1 MSNFVKIENFYNKRD
16 LMFLNLDIYEITEV
30 FVRGDKC
37 TLRIKKPLVLGFKV
51 LEVENV
57 SYNEE
62 LKKFLNSDKEIEIY
76 GKV

>member
-37 TLRIKKPLVLGFKV
+37 ILRIKKPLVLGFKV

-62 LKKFLNSDKEIEIY
+62 LKKFLNSDKEIESY
-76 GKV
+76 GRV

>member
-37 TLRIKKPLVLGFKV
+37 TLRIKKPLVLGYKV

-76 GKV
+76 GRV

>member
-62 LKKFLNSDKEIEIY
+62 LKKFLNSDKEIESY
-76 GKV
+76 GRI

>member
-1 MSNFVKIENFYNKRD
+1 MSNFIKIENFYNKRD

-37 TLRIKKPLVLGFKV
+37 TLRIKKPFVLGFKV

-62 LKKFLNSDKEIEIY
+62 LKKFLNSDKGIVVY
-76 GKV
+76 DRV

>member
-16 LMFLNLDIYEITEV
+16 LMFLNLDIYEITGV

-37 TLRIKKPLVLGFKV
+37 TLRIKKPFVLGFKV
-51 LEVENV
+51 FEVENV

-62 LKKFLNSDKEIEIY
+62 LKKFLNSDKEIVVY
-76 GKV
+76 DRV

>member
-76 GKV
+76 GRV